1 MLFKLD
7 QVMGKINTGEGSLGL
22 LVNDPALYT
31 NLNKVA
37 VDLDII
43 LKDLNKHPAKY
54 IPIPFTKKQRKKAME
69 ASQISTP

>member
-1 MLFKLD
+1 
-7 QVMGKINTGEGSLGL
+7 
-22 LVNDPALYT
+22 
-31 NLNKVA
+31 LNKVA